1 MWSIASSELIQIFRN
16 RLILITSLIIPVAV
30 SAFFVRQHE
39 TYAALGS
46 LGYIA
51 AIVMF
56 TVSAFGLYA
65 AAVTTLASRRQNLF
79 LKRLRSTA
87 ESDAGILA
95 GLLLPVLVIA
105 AMQVT
110 AILTAL
116 AVVAGGPSNVAL
128 LVVAALATLAMM
140 IGLALA
146 TAGLTNSPEHAQV
159 TTLPVTLGVIAVASW
174 VGISGTES
182 LALLKRL
189 LPGGAAT
196 ELIMNAW
203 NGGVAVTDS
212 LPLLGPTLGWVVA
225 AVTLATRLFRWEPR
239 R

>member
-1 MWSIASSELIQIFRN
+1 MLSIASSELIQVFRN

-51 AIVMF
+51 AIVTF
-56 TVSAFGLYA
+56 TVAAFGLYA
-65 AAVTTLASRRQNLF
+65 TAVTTLASRRQNLF

-87 ESDAGILA
+87 ESDPGILA

-105 AMQVT
+105 TVQVA

-128 LVVAALATLAMM
+128 LVVAILATLAML

-159 TTLPVTLGVIAVASW
+159 TTLPVTLGVIAVTTW
-174 VGISGTES
+174 VGISGTEN
-182 LALLKRL
+182 LAWLKRL

-212 LPLLGPTLGWVVA
+212 LLLLAPTLGWVVI
-225 AVTLATRLFRWEPR
+225 AVNLATRLFRWEPR

>member
-1 MWSIASSELIQIFRN
+1 
-16 RLILITSLIIPVAV
+16 
-30 SAFFVRQHE
+30 
-39 TYAALGS
+39 
-46 LGYIA
+46 
-51 AIVMF
+51 MF
-56 TVSAFGLYA
+56 TVAAFGLYA
-65 AAVTTLASRRQNLF
+65 TAVTTLASRRQNLF

-95 GLLLPVLVIA
+95 GLLLPVLVLA
-105 AMQVT
+105 VVQVT

-116 AVVAGGPSNVAL
+116 AVVAGGPANVAL
-128 LVVAALATLAMM
+128 LVVAILATLAMM

-159 TTLPVTLGVIAVASW
+159 TTLPVTLGLIAVTTW
-174 VGISGTES
+174 VGISGTEN
-182 LALLKRL
+182 LAWLKRL

-212 LPLLGPTLGWVVA
+212 LLLLAPTLGWVVI
-225 AVTLATRLFRWEPR
+225 AVNLATRLFRWEPR

>member
-1 MWSIASSELIQIFRN
+1 MLSIASSELIQIFRN
-16 RLILITSLIIPVAV
+16 RLVLITSLIIPVVVCAV
-30 SAFFVRQHE
+30 FVRQHE
-39 TYAALGS
+39 IFAEIGS

-51 AIVMF
+51 AIVLF
-56 TVSAFGLYA
+56 TVAAFGLYA
-65 AAVTTLASRRQNLF
+65 TAVTTLASRRQNLF

-87 ESDAGILA
+87 VADSTILA
-95 GLLLPVLVIA
+95 GLLLPPTTIA
-105 AMQVT
+105 VVQVA

-116 AVVAGGPSNVAL
+116 AVVAGGPADPAL
-128 LVVAALATLAMM
+128 LVLAVLATLAMM

-159 TTLPVTLGVIAVASW
+159 TTLPVTLGMIAVATW
-174 VGISGTES
+174 VGISGTGN
-182 LALLKRL
+182 LAWLKRL

-196 ELIMNAW
+196 ELTRNAW

-212 LPLLGPTLGWVVA
+212 LLLLAPTLGWVVV
-225 AVTLATRLFRWEPR
+225 AVALATRLFRWEPR